1 MSEYKRY
8 EYKIVPTESYEM
20 IRNCSQCN
28 CKTNYVNTN
37 HFRVNANGEHLD
49 VWLIYQCEKCKHTYN
64 LPIFERVKP
73 EYINK
78 KLYQKFLSNDRG
90 LAFKYGCDRK
100 YFTKHKIIIDEN
112 KLSYDLVLVKE
123 EIRNSDQDINEEY
136 TIQNPY
142 GLRIRMDKVL
152 AQIMKRSRSEVKNK
166 IQEGTIFR
174 KDECS
179 TEQKVNVGTCSYCFA
194 I

>member
-1 MSEYKRY
+1 MSEYKRI
-8 EYKIVPTESYEM
+8 EYKVVPRESYEM
-20 IRNCSQCN
+20 IRNCPQCN
-28 CKTNYVNTN
+28 CKTNYINTN

-78 KLYQKFLSNDRG
+78 KLYEKFLSNDLD
-90 LAFKYGCDRK
+90 LAFEYGCNREC
-100 YFTKHKIIIDEN
+100 FFKHKIVIDEN
-112 KLSYDLVLVKE
+112 KVSYDLVLTKE
-123 EIRNSDQDINEEY
+123 ELKESDQDISEEY
-136 TIQNPY
+136 TIENPY

-174 KDECS
+174 EDGPS
-179 TEQKVNVGTCSYCFA
+179 PGQKIKSGACSYY
-194 I
+194 ITV